1 MSKAAVSKSRAEKGG
16 KPPAAQTPV
25 VSHEIVPGKFNDHDW
40 NLMVDR
46 DGSEDFV
53 EDIVD
58 DLIGTTLDKCFDL
71 YIQKQ
76 VIPFTVSEAKDAIL
90 SIIEW
95 QFLTRDEG
103 EKNPEGDSGWLQDE
117 EPDPAETDCWAQG
130 SVPRTYIPSPI
141 PEPIEEE
148 PEGNQEEEVE
158 EDMEQ
163 QTAEKDVVV
172 EEDAELEDQVS
183 EDEDAS
189 KEESERLAREE
200 EEKAKAEAEKKK
212 KRKFKPYTGRMKS
225 PSLKVTESLEQTE
238 MTLLTQEIMASMPP
252 PQEKLTGLVT
262 MPASCHSIL
271 KVQAGRPPGNKDVE
285 YDDYGNV
292 VAVIK
297 LNPERLPNHRIK
309 VNYQVVDPAVEAAQ
323 ARLEAMKTG
332 RYVAPR
338 PKRKIQKKEEK
349 DETIKTETSSQYP
362 TKTPL
367 PPPMIETMDIAP
379 GVLVKEGGRIKQGPA
394 RYIRR
399 MDTSQTQKG
408 LKPVSTQQITPRLDV
423 SDILDRHTPIL
434 RPIHDNSPLPP
445 IMAIPHPPQK
455 PKIST

>member
-1 MSKAAVSKSRAEKGG
+1 MSKAAVSKSRADKAG
-16 KPPAAQTPV
+16 KLPTAQTPV

-40 NLMVDR
+40 NLMLDR
-46 DGSEDFV
+46 DGSDDFV
-53 EDIVD
+53 EDIVG
-58 DLIGTTLDKCFDL
+58 DLLGTTLDNCLDL
-71 YIQKQ
+71 FIQRQ
-76 VIPFTVSEAKDAIL
+76 LVPFTVSEATDALL

-95 QFLTRDEG
+95 RFLTRDEG
-103 EKNPEGDSGWLQDE
+103 EKDPSSDPGWIQDE

-130 SVPRTYIPSPI
+130 SVPRTYLPSPV
-141 PEPIEEE
+141 PEPIIEEE
-148 PEGNQEEEVE
+148 DGNQEEVGL
-158 EDMEQ
+158 EQ
-163 QTAEKDVVV
+163 QAEEKDVVLD
-172 EEDAELEDQVS
+172 EEPELEDQVS
-183 EDEDAS
+183 EDESAG
-189 KEESERLAREE
+189 KEEAERLAKEE
-200 EEKAKAEAEKKK
+200 EQRKAAEAEKKK
-212 KRKFKPYTGRMKS
+212 KKKFKPYTGRMKS
-225 PSLKVTESLEQTE
+225 PGFKVTESLEQTE
-238 MTLLTQEIMASMPP
+238 MSLLTQEIMASMPP
-252 PQEKLTGLVT
+252 PPQEKLTGLIT

-323 ARLEAMKTG
+323 ARLDAMKTG

-338 PKRKIQKKEEK
+338 PKRKIQKK
-349 DETIKTETSSQYP
+349 DETNESISETTSQVP
-362 TKTPL
+362 AKTPL
-367 PPPMIETMDIAP
+367 PPPMIETMEIAP
-379 GVLVKEGGRIKQGPA
+379 GVSIKEGGRIKQGPS

-399 MDTSQTQKG
+399 VDMMSASQKG
-408 LKPVSTQQITPRLDV
+408 LKPVSVSQHTPRLDV

-445 IMAIPHPPQK
+445 IMAIPHPPEK